1 LMVENARMAI
11 LITMRR
17 IGRGFANLL
26 FAGAMSLCAPPIAW
40 AAPNESERVQFQEAL
55 QAFQQGRLASAL
67 ESLTALLQ
75 ANPDHA
81 DAHMLVA
88 MVLDMQGEVV
98 KAGDHFERA
107 VQLRPDSAAARVNL
121 GSNLIR
127 RGEWPQAVAHFEK
140 ALELDPHNATASFNL
155 GVIRLH
161 TEGPE
166 EAIGHFREA
175 FRIQPEVFENGYQLA
190 YCLVLLG
197 EDDRAEEV
205 LAEIRS
211 EGEARLEFQLL
222 YGLIERSRGRQANL
236 ERVLEELKAASLRIP
251 VETLQSLANLL
262 ISRDL
267 LAEAVYFVRR
277 ISEQIP
283 DSQQAWAHLAWIEK
297 EAGELPRARDAVRRA
312 LALGETEELH
322 LLAGDILELMDDP
335 VEAVGHYQEAVR
347 LNPSERTYYALGHSF
362 LLYWNWDAAAQVFE
376 TALRRFPESA
386 ALWTGMSVARFG
398 GADYA
403 AAQSAILGALR
414 NDGADPALLHL
425 LDQTLSAEP
434 DLEEELLQRIEGLHR
449 KGAVLPWSA
458 YLHARS
464 LFLGGRGG
472 DEGLQLRALDMALW
486 VAERFPDFF
495 EGRLLLADIRFELQ
509 QWPEAIAEF
518 RRVISLDPRHVQ
530 AHYRLALA
538 EQRGGDRQEAARLM
552 RRYQELK
559 EIEDGEIGE
568 RMARTR
574 SLIVETLPGREQ

>member
-1 LMVENARMAI
+1 
-11 LITMRR
+11 MRR
-17 IGRGFANLL
+17 IRRNFANLV
-26 FAGAMSLCAPPIAW
+26 FASAVSLCAPSIGW
-40 AAPNESERVQFQEAL
+40 AASNESERVQFQEAV

-67 ESLTALLQ
+67 ESLSALLQ

-81 DAHMLVA
+81 DAHMLIA
-88 MVLDMQGEVV
+88 MVLDMQGDAV
-98 KAGDHFERA
+98 KAGDHFKRA

-140 ALELDPHNATASFNL
+140 ALELDPRNAAASFNL

-166 EAIGHFREA
+166 KALGHFHEA

-197 EDDRAEEV
+197 EDDRAEKV

-222 YGLIERSRGRQANL
+222 HGLVERSRGRRADL
-236 ERVLEELKAASLRIP
+236 ERVLGELKAASARIP

-262 ISRDL
+262 ISQDL
-267 LAEAVYFVRR
+267 LGEAVYFVRR
-277 ISEQIP
+277 ISERMP
-283 DSQQAWAHLAWIEK
+283 DSQQAWAHLALVEK
-297 EAGELPRARDAVRRA
+297 EAGEFSQARDAVRRA

-322 LLAGDILELMDDP
+322 LLAGDILELMDLP
-335 VEAVGHYQEAVR
+335 VEAVGHYQEAVQ
-347 LNPSERTYYALGHSF
+347 LNPSERSYYALGHSF
-362 LLYWNWDAAAQVFE
+362 LLYWNWEAAAQVFE
-376 TALRRFPESA
+376 SALQRFPESA
-386 ALWTGMSVARFG
+386 PLWTGLSVARFG
-398 GADYA
+398 GADYE

-414 NDGADPALLHL
+414 NDGADPTLLHL
-425 LDQTLSAEP
+425 LDQTLSAQP
-434 DLEEELLQRIEGLHR
+434 DLEDELLKRIEALHR
-449 KGAVLPWSA
+449 DGSVLPWSA
-458 YLHARS
+458 YLHARA
-464 LFLGGRGG
+464 LFLSGRGG
-472 DEGLQLRALDMALW
+472 EKKAAQMKALEKARP

-495 EGRLLLADIRFELQ
+495 EGRLLLADIHFELQ
-509 QWPEAIAEF
+509 QWPEAIAEY
-518 RRVISLDPRHVQ
+518 RRVISLDPQHVQ

-538 EQRGGDRQEAARLM
+538 EQRGGDREEAARLM

-559 EIEDGEIGE
+559 EIEDNEIGE
-568 RMARTR
+568 RMARTK